1 MGAVISDI
9 WEPCPWV
16 LLMQSS
22 WVAAVSPGEG
32 RGIIACPS
40 PCEVQKRGKSWEEM
54 QSWLW
59 CAWDWGSS
67 EAELEVGQETVFL
80 ASFTKKKS

>member
-1 MGAVISDI
+1 MGAVISEI

-40 PCEVQKRGKSWEEM
+40 PCEV
-54 QSWLW
+54 
-59 CAWDWGSS
+59 
-67 EAELEVGQETVFL
+67 
-80 ASFTKKKS
+80 